1 MLKGKIALI
10 TGANRGIG
18 KAIARTF
25 AKNGSHLILVAR
37 DIESLQKVKESISEV
52 EVDIFSCDISKE
64 SEVKTLF
71 QKIAKISKRIDI
83 LVNNAGVLESSLLGM
98 IKRESMDSLFQTNVY
113 GQIYILQYASRMMK
127 RNRAGSVINMSSIM
141 GIQGGRN
148 SSLYSATKAAI
159 VGLSRSLAKE
169 LAPEI
174 RVNVIAPGVVKT
186 ELISDLSQKC
196 LREFEDATLLKRI
209 ATPEEIADVALF
221 LASDM
226 SKFITAEVLNV
237 DGGLCLS

>member
-1 MLKGKIALI
+1 MLKGKTALI

-18 KAIARTF
+18 EAIARTF

-64 SEVKTLF
+64 SEVKALF
-71 QKIAKISKRIDI
+71 QKITKISKKLDI
-83 LVNNAGVLESSLLGM
+83 LVNNAALLQSNLLGM
-98 IKRESMDSLFQTNVY
+98 IKKDSIDLLFQTNVY

-127 RNRAGSVINMSSIM
+127 RNGAGSVINMSSIM
-141 GIQGGRN
+141 GVQGGKN
-148 SSLYSATKAAI
+148 SSLYSATKAAVI
-159 VGLSRSLAKE
+159 GLSKSLAKE

-186 ELISDLSQKC
+186 ELISDLSQELLC
-196 LREFEDATLLKRI
+196 EFENETLLKRI
-209 ATPEEIADVALF
+209 ATPQEIADVALF

-226 SKFITAEVLNV
+226 SRFITAEVLNV
-237 DGGLCLS
+237 DGGLCLN